1 MATWTHAA
9 YTARLAHEAKH
20 ATNAKAIAR
29 LRQTLRDVERFLTE
43 TEHDPDE
50 DAWISTLRA
59 YESAATVAGMR
70 CGS

>member
-20 ATNAKAIAR
+20 ATNDKAIAR

-43 TEHDPDE
+43 TERDPDE
-50 DAWISTLRA
+50 AGWIALLSA
-59 YESAATVAGMR
+59 YVQAATKAGLR
-70 CGS
+70 HG